1 MATRGPRNGHGGA
14 GLKARLGG
22 KTAPLP
28 KVFPGFTVL
37 VFDTNILLTS
47 IDLFSEL
54 VAAECWTIIVPLA
67 VVTELDGLRRNPTA
81 LGVAAAEVID
91 YLELAVRGY
100 SRFLKIQTSRGNYL
114 KDLAIRNES
123 IDFGGGGASAL
134 DSSPSASHDIARSM
148 DDVILRAVTW
158 QRDHFTSRAA
168 LVNPR
173 AVLDKRRVPPDTA
186 QVVLVTFD
194 RNLRLKA
201 GARGLDATDEKG
213 LKKALAAAAASFG

>member
-1 MATRGPRNGHGGA
+1 M
-14 GLKARLGG
+14 
-22 KTAPLP
+22 
-28 KVFPGFTVL
+28 
-37 VFDTNILLTS
+37 FDTNILLTS
-47 IDLFSEL
+47 IDVFSEL
-54 VAAECWTIIVPLA
+54 VAAESWTIIVPLA

-91 YLELAVRGY
+91 YLELAVRSY

-123 IDFGGGGASAL
+123 IDFGS
-134 DSSPSASHDIARSM
+134 SSPAASSLDGAAEPFSSSHDVARSM
-148 DDVILRAVTW
+148 DDVILRAAAW
-158 QRDHFTSRAA
+158 QRDHFSNRLA
-168 LVNPR
+168 LVNPQ
-173 AVLDKRRVPPDTA
+173 AVLDKRRVPADAA

-213 LKKALAAAAASFG
+213 LKKAVAAAAGFG